1 MCMPGDP
8 SESSGHRGNAYIDSG
23 VFRNPLPRDRWFFG
37 VFSMSNKELKET
49 GTTTTALVC
58 KDGVVMATEHRATA
72 GTLIAHKKTQK
83 LFMIDDNLGL
93 TVAGLVGDAQLLARY
108 ITAEA
113 ELYRLKRNQPMSVKA
128 ASTLM
133 ANILSGRSYFPY
145 WVQLIIAGVD
155 DTGGHVYSLDAAGG
169 NIEDEYVSTGSGSPY
184 VYGVLE
190 DNFKSGMT
198 TSQGADLVI
207 RAITAAMA
215 RDAASGDGIEVAIID
230 KKGFHLLTDKEVGE
244 RSKKMGLK

>member
-1 MCMPGDP
+1 
-8 SESSGHRGNAYIDSG
+8 
-23 VFRNPLPRDRWFFG
+23 
-37 VFSMSNKELKET
+37 MSKELKET

-58 KDGVVMATEHRATA
+58 KNGVVMATEHRATA

-83 LFMIDDNLGL
+83 LFRIDDNLGL
-93 TVAGLVGDAQLLARY
+93 TVAGLVGDAQTLARY

-133 ANILSGRSYFPY
+133 ANILSGRAYFPY
-145 WVQLIIAGVD
+145 WVQLIIAGMD
-155 DTGGHVYSLDAAGG
+155 PSGGHVYSLDAAGG
-169 NIEDEYVSTGSGSPY
+169 SIEDEYVSTGSGSPF

-190 DNFKSGMT
+190 DNFKSGIS
-198 TSQGADLVI
+198 TSEGANLVI

-215 RDAASGDGIEVAIID
+215 RDAASGDGIEIAIINN
-230 KKGFHLLTDKEVGE
+230 KGFNLLPEKEIKE
-244 RSKKMGLK
+244 RAKKMGLK

>member
-1 MCMPGDP
+1 
-8 SESSGHRGNAYIDSG
+8 
-23 VFRNPLPRDRWFFG
+23 
-37 VFSMSNKELKET
+37 MSNKELKET
-49 GTTTTALVC
+49 GTTTAALVC

-83 LFMIDDNLGL
+83 LFKVDSNLGL

-133 ANILSGRSYFPY
+133 SNILSGRSYFPY

-155 DTGGHVYSLDAAGG
+155 DSGGHVYSLDAAGG
-169 NIEDEYVSTGSGSPY
+169 NIEDEYVSTGSGSPF

-198 TSQGADLVI
+198 TSDGADLLI

-215 RDAASGDGIEVAIID
+215 RDAASGDGVEVAIID
-230 KKGFHLLTDKEVGE
+230 KKGFQPLTEEEVKE
-244 RSKKMGLK
+244 RAKKMGLK

>member
-1 MCMPGDP
+1 
-8 SESSGHRGNAYIDSG
+8 
-23 VFRNPLPRDRWFFG
+23 
-37 VFSMSNKELKET
+37 MSKELKET

-58 KDGVVMATEHRATA
+58 KNGVVMATEHRATA
-72 GTLIAHKKTQK
+72 GTLIAHKNTQK
-83 LFMIDDNLGL
+83 LFKIDENLGL
-93 TVAGLVGDAQLLARY
+93 TVAGLVGDAQTLARY

-133 ANILSGRSYFPY
+133 ANILSGRAYFPY

-155 DTGGHVYSLDAAGG
+155 SSGGHVYSLDAAGG
-169 NIEDEYVSTGSGSPY
+169 SIEDEYVSTGSGSPF

-190 DNFKSGMT
+190 DHFKSGIT
-198 TSQGADLVI
+198 TSEAADLVI
-207 RAITAAMA
+207 RAVTAAMA

-230 KKGFHLLTDKEVGE
+230 NKGFHLLDKKEIKE
-244 RSKKMGLK
+244 RAKKMGLK